1 VKNVTVIIA
10 RSFIIDNIRI
20 FIISRYVWSS
30 TAVYRSLL
38 PRASGRLRYVK
49 KRPYYTSA
57 VFGHRAGVRSVVTV
71 RVTVVPVK
79 IATRSGRRNSRTS
92 FRYGRISYG
101 SAVPRNDDVS
111 GPTSENTSR
120 VDSPAI
126 LDTVPRSSRPRR
138 FIITTTADC
147 RVSRGRITRTV
158 PVQTPPTRRSVR
170 EWTRYTRRVG

>member
-1 VKNVTVIIA
+1 MKNVTVIIA

-92 FRYGRISYG
+92 FRYG

-138 FIITTTADC
+138 FIITTTAVC
-147 RVSRGRITRTV
+147 RVFRGRRTRTV
-158 PVQTPPTRRSVR
+158 PVQTPPIRRSVR
-170 EWTRYTRRVG
+170 EWTRHTRRVG